1 MNEGIME
8 KVLRLGAS
16 EPARTSSGSLQ
27 WKLAEIDNL
36 SLCVIDN
43 GPAAEFSVP
52 GHKEEELVI
61 VLEGVVYYDNGR
73 VARAGEAVF
82 HLPNTPYNGKFA
94 GRETVRLLSIKAVPE
109 AGATPPNPDLMK
121 RVIRLDECP
130 PFRRPSTGS
139 IQKIIVATET
149 LSVAHIENRPVLE
162 FPEPGHPER
171 EIIYVLQ
178 GKIEYNDGRTPR
190 AGEAVCN
197 LPNKP
202 HPCSY
207 TGTEPIRILEILSPC
222 SRWFAEWGC
231 L

>member
-1 MNEGIME
+1 ME
-8 KVLRLGAS
+8 KVFRLGAS
-16 EPARTSSGSLQ
+16 EPAKTTSGGLQ

-36 SLCVIDN
+36 SLHVIDN
-43 GPAAEFSVP
+43 IHGAEFIVA
-52 GHKEEELVI
+52 GQKEEELVI

-82 HLPNTPYNGKFA
+82 QVPNTPYKGRFA
-94 GRETVRLLSIKAVPE
+94 GRETVRLLSIKARPNV
-109 AGATPPNPDLMK
+109 GATPANPELMK
-121 RVIRLDECP
+121 GVIRLEECR

-162 FPEPGHPER
+162 FPEPGHPEQ
-171 EIIYVLQ
+171 EIIYVLK

-197 LPNKP
+197 IANMP

-207 TGTEPIRILEILSPC
+207 AGTEPIRILEILSPC
-222 SRWFAEWGC
+222 CKWFKEWGC